1 MVPNIEK
8 ERSSVFVIKMNMHIT
23 NEDMT
28 IFEKMC
34 NVLSKETRE
43 RQQPLRGI
51 EKHRSLEATRNVDEV
66 TNKIEVRNIT
76 ELNDLV
82 YAGAAVVTEMLGIKN
97 RKSTEME
104 RWWKRRMEAHVK
116 QRQSGAQY

>member
-1 MVPNIEK
+1 M
-8 ERSSVFVIKMNMHIT
+8 
-23 NEDMT
+23 
-28 IFEKMC
+28 
-34 NVLSKETRE
+34 
-43 RQQPLRGI
+43 
-51 EKHRSLEATRNVDEV
+51 EATRNVDEV
-66 TNKIEVRNIT
+66 TNKIEVRNTT